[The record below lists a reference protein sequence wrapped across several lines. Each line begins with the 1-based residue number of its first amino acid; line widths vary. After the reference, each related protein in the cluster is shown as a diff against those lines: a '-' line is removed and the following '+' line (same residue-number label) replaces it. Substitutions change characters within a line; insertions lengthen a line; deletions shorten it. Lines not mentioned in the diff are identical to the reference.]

1 MRIIAD
7 NDDYVA
13 IVLLAGVEHV
23 AVEFMP
29 SNYASIDADGRI
41 VGLDLMDTQPVGEP
55 FDEAAAGR
63 ALEVAE
69 QALSGTPDAA
79 S

>member
-1 MRIIAD
+1 MKIIAD
-7 NDDYVA
+7 NNDHVA
-13 IVLLAGVEHV
+13 MVLLGGVEHM

-29 SNYASIDADGRI
+29 SNYASVDADGRI
-41 VGLDLMDTQPVGEP
+41 VGLDLMDTRPFGEP

-63 ALEVAE
+63 ALELAE